1 LCQTIQ
7 PYGSL
12 KAGTQNVFILDSD
25 KLALSGAA
33 LMPHQPLDQH
43 KRTLNTLPPD

>member
-12 KAGTQNVFILDSD
+12 KAGTQNVFTLEGE

-33 LMPHQPLDQH
+33 LMLRQPLDQH